1 MFGEQRSDWLKD
13 GREGHEVFVKKAA
26 SLHQVQAS
34 GQTRQPAEREANG
47 DETTFQKL
55 SFYLVDA
62 SFRHYRN

>member
-1 MFGEQRSDWLKD
+1 MGWKMFGEQRSDWLKD

-47 DETTFQKL
+47 DETTFK
-55 SFYLVDA
+55 S
-62 SFRHYRN
+62 